1 MIDEIDSICTARSSA
16 NGASGSDKEVTRA
29 MLTLLTELDG
39 VKTNKIKMLDPAFLR
54 SGRIGEK
61 IEIGLP
67 NVEARYEIF

>member
-1 MIDEIDSICTARSSA
+1 
-16 NGASGSDKEVTRA
+16 
-29 MLTLLTELDG
+29 
-39 VKTNKIKMLDPAFLR
+39 MLDPAFLR

>member
-1 MIDEIDSICTARSSA
+1 
-16 NGASGSDKEVTRA
+16 

-39 VKTNKIKMLDPAFLR
+39 VKTNQKQPSCVFCTNRIKMLDKAFLR